1 MRDRDEIFNNYQG
14 PVNIMCDTRPAK
26 PSGAADAGGGLTV
39 MRISIAA
46 FAFCGLGATT
56 ALSTSAAV
64 GSVTHSTLVYQ
75 MCNSYNNNR
84 YVYAFP
90 QNLTSVSASL
100 TTGDFNVVVELYNAS
115 LTQMIANGFGN
126 SDANTSITT
135 FSGAFISAMPTD
147 PYNPGP
153 SSALYSEC
161 TSTVLKLDPTGT
173 GLAKIVCKVYDGTLP
188 TACTA
193 TYSFAPAEKGQIEQ
207 STHE

>member
-1 MRDRDEIFNNYQG
+1 
-14 PVNIMCDTRPAK
+14 MCDTRPAK

-75 MCNSYNNNR
+75 MCNSKFNNL
-84 YVYAFP
+84 VYAFP

-147 PYNPGP
+147 PGP

-173 GLAKIVCKVYDGTLP
+173 GLAKIVCKVYGVYAGAAIIP
-188 TACTA
+188 CTA

>member
-1 MRDRDEIFNNYQG
+1 MRTSNFY
-14 PVNIMCDTRPAK
+14 
-26 PSGAADAGGGLTV
+26 L
-39 MRISIAA
+39 AA

-56 ALSTSAAV
+56 AFSTSAAV

-75 MCNSYNNNR
+75 MCNSYNNII
-84 YVYAFP
+84 YGLAFP

-100 TTGDFNVVVELYNAS
+100 TTGDFNVVVELYSDAS

-135 FSGAFISAMPTD
+135 FSGAFIYREMRPGYPPVD
-147 PYNPGP
+147 P
-153 SSALYSEC
+153 ALYSEC
-161 TSTVLKLDPTGT
+161 TSTVLKLDPSGT
-173 GLAKIVCKVYDGTLP
+173 GLAKIVCKVYGSAAP

-207 STHE
+207 STHG

>member
-1 MRDRDEIFNNYQG
+1 
-14 PVNIMCDTRPAK
+14 
-26 PSGAADAGGGLTV
+26 

-64 GSVTHSTLVYQ
+64 GSVTHSTLVHQ
-75 MCNSYNNNR
+75 MCNSYNTNF
-84 YVYAFP
+84 VFVVP

-161 TSTVLKLDPTGT
+161 TSTVLKLDPSGT
-173 GLAKIVCKVYDGTLP
+173 GLAKIVCKVYDGAAR

>member
-1 MRDRDEIFNNYQG
+1 
-14 PVNIMCDTRPAK
+14 
-26 PSGAADAGGGLTV
+26 
-39 MRISIAA
+39 MRISMAA

-75 MCNSYNNNR
+75 MCNIYSSQ

-100 TTGDFNVVVELYNAS
+100 TTGDFNVVVELYSNAS

-126 SDANTSITT
+126 SDADTSITT

-147 PYNPGP
+147 PIYGP

-173 GLAKIVCKVYDGTLP
+173 GLAKIVCKVYVGAGP
-188 TACTA
+188 FACTA

>member
-1 MRDRDEIFNNYQG
+1 
-14 PVNIMCDTRPAK
+14 
-26 PSGAADAGGGLTV
+26 
-39 MRISIAA
+39 MRISMAA

-75 MCNSYNNNR
+75 MCNSNN
-84 YVYAFP
+84 AFR

-100 TTGDFNVVVELYNAS
+100 TTGDFNVVVELYSDAS

-135 FSGAFISAMPTD
+135 FSGAFISREIEA
-147 PYNPGP
+147 G
-153 SSALYSEC
+153 SGVQLQSLYSEC

-173 GLAKIVCKVYDGTLP
+173 GLAKIVCKVYDGAAP

-207 STHE
+207 STHG

>member
-1 MRDRDEIFNNYQG
+1 
-14 PVNIMCDTRPAK
+14 
-26 PSGAADAGGGLTV
+26 
-39 MRISIAA
+39 MRISMAA
-46 FAFCGLGATT
+46 FTFCVLGATT

-75 MCNSYNNNR
+75 MCNSNC
-84 YVYAFP
+84 AFR

-100 TTGDFNVVVELYNAS
+100 TTGDFNVVVELYSDAS

-135 FSGAFISAMPTD
+135 FSGAFISREIEA
-147 PYNPGP
+147 G
-153 SSALYSEC
+153 SGVQLQSLYSEC

-173 GLAKIVCKVYDGTLP
+173 GLAKIVCKVYDGAGP
-188 TACTA
+188 FACTA

>member
-1 MRDRDEIFNNYQG
+1 
-14 PVNIMCDTRPAK
+14 
-26 PSGAADAGGGLTV
+26 

-75 MCNSYNNNR
+75 MCNSYNK
-84 YVYAFP
+84 YLVYAFP

-135 FSGAFISAMPTD
+135 FSGAFISREIEA
-147 PYNPGP
+147 G
-153 SSALYSEC
+153 SGVQLQSLYSEC

-173 GLAKIVCKVYDGTLP
+173 GLAKIVCKVYDGAGP
-188 TACTA
+188 FACTA

>member
-1 MRDRDEIFNNYQG
+1 
-14 PVNIMCDTRPAK
+14 
-26 PSGAADAGGGLTV
+26 
-39 MRISIAA
+39 MRISMAA

-75 MCNSYNNNR
+75 MCNSNNVFR
-84 YVYAFP
+84 

-100 TTGDFNVVVELYNAS
+100 TTGDFNVVVELYSDAS

-135 FSGAFISAMPTD
+135 FSGGFVQ
-147 PYNPGP
+147 GGW
-153 SSALYSEC
+153 YSEC

-173 GLAKIVCKVYDGTLP
+173 GLAKVMCKIYMNAVPL
-188 TACTA
+188 ACTA
-193 TYSFAPAEKGQIEQ
+193 TYSFAPAEI
-207 STHE
+207 

>member
-1 MRDRDEIFNNYQG
+1 
-14 PVNIMCDTRPAK
+14 
-26 PSGAADAGGGLTV
+26 

-75 MCNSYNNNR
+75 MCNSYNNNQ
-84 YVYAFP
+84 YGFAFP
-90 QNLTSVSASL
+90 QNLASVSASL
-100 TTGDFNVVVELYNAS
+100 TTGDFNVVVELYSDAS

-135 FSGAFISAMPTD
+135 FSGAFISREIEA
-147 PYNPGP
+147 G
-153 SSALYSEC
+153 SGGQLQSLYSEC
-161 TSTVLKLDPTGT
+161 TSTVLKLDPSGT
-173 GLAKIVCKVYDGTLP
+173 GLAKIVCTVYEVAAP

-193 TYSFAPAEKGQIEQ
+193 TSSFAPAEKGQIEQ

>member
-1 MRDRDEIFNNYQG
+1 
-14 PVNIMCDTRPAK
+14 
-26 PSGAADAGGGLTV
+26 

-64 GSVTHSTLVYQ
+64 GSVTHSTLVHQ
-75 MCNSYNNNR
+75 MCNSYNTN
-84 YVYAFP
+84 YVFVVP
-90 QNLTSVSASL
+90 QNLSSVSASL
-100 TTGDFNVVVELYNAS
+100 TTGDFNVVVELYSNAS

-135 FSGAFISAMPTD
+135 FSGAFI
-147 PYNPGP
+147 YREVRPGYP
-153 SSALYSEC
+153 PVVPALYSEC

-173 GLAKIVCKVYDGTLP
+173 GLAKIVCKVYVGAAP
-188 TACTA
+188 TVCTA